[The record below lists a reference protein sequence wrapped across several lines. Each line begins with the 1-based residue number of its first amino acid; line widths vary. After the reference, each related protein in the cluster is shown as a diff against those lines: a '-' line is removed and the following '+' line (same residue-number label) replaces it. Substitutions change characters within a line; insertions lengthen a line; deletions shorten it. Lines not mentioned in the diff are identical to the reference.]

1 MLERLLYHKHMRAF
15 TRLLLWILIAALP
28 LQGGAVAFMSFGS
41 GTAPSYSVEHH
52 NEDAAAAA
60 REEHCAQ
67 SGADHLSAPHGKC
80 SHCASCCVGAAAP
93 PAVPSVLMPTT
104 FSTFAGSTVEPAM
117 TAYIPATLERPPR
130 RLS

>member
-1 MLERLLYHKHMRAF
+1 
-15 TRLLLWILIAALP
+15 
-28 LQGGAVAFMSFGS
+28 MSCGS
-41 GTAPSYSVEHH
+41 ATTPTYSVEHH
-52 NEDAAAAA
+52 SGDAAAAH
-60 REEHCAQ
+60 EEHCAQ

-104 FSTFAGSTVEPAM
+104 FTTFAGSAVEPAM
-117 TAYIPATLERPPR
+117 TAYVPATLERPPR

>member
-1 MLERLLYHKHMRAF
+1 MRALI
-15 TRLLLWILIAALP
+15 RLLLWILIAALP
-28 LQGGAVAFMSFGS
+28 LQGGAAAFMSCGS
-41 GTAPSYSVEHH
+41 GTAPSYTAEHH
-52 NEDAAAAA
+52 NGDTFTAA

-67 SGADHLSAPHGKC
+67 SGAGHLSAPHGKC

-93 PAVPSVLMPTT
+93 PAVPSVLTPTT
-104 FSTFAGSTVEPAM
+104 FTTFAGSAVEPAM